1 MPIEKGLNLNTTLS
15 TSADFDVN
23 EENSW
28 MSEPL
33 HIVVTYGQVPHLTHG
48 FILFSLIHEVCM
60 TLQAH

>member
-23 EENSW
+23 EENTW

-33 HIVVTYGQVPHLTHG
+33 HIGVTYGHAPHLTHG
-48 FILFSLIHEVCM
+48 CMGSVSFHLFTKYV
-60 TLQAH
+60 